1 MSVNLYKATHTDAD
15 ESLTSFGEMD
25 TLRRDTGKK
34 EHSIKRLG
42 GFEMN
47 CVGNKAIDVK
57 LDRIG
62 KKKSP
67 TKKT

>member
-1 MSVNLYKATHTDAD
+1 
-15 ESLTSFGEMD
+15 MD